1 MTAVIAM
8 IPASRG
14 QKTMETVMQIMGWMM
29 PRTMMF
35 QKMLGIS
42 ETRKLWVSIS
52 KVMMEMRWRMRLKT
66 GTRTGPVTA
75 SIRLV
80 REMRRQRSGNTALI
94 NTVPSTPFTT

>member
-14 QKTMETVMQIMGWMM
+14 HKNMETVMQMMGWMM
-29 PRTMMF
+29 PRMMIF
-35 QKMLGIS
+35 QRMLGIS
-42 ETRKLWVSIS
+42 DTRKLWVSIS
-52 KVMMEMRWRMRLKT
+52 KVMMEMRWRRRLKT